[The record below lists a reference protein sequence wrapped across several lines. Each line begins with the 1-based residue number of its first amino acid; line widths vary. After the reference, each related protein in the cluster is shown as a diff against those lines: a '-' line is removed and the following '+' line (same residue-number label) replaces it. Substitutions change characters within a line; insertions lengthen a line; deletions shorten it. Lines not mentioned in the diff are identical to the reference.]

1 MVTSRDKPCAALA
14 GISIRSIPR
23 RGGMVFPVGSLGH
36 TGFTGTTL
44 SMDPGDGPGLASLR
58 QWVIGHEFATR
69 PDLVAWTP
77 STWSFH
83 HPRPGLPFPEV
94 SPDTLATCARR
105 SILLASHR
113 GVVPKPTTDRGN
125 ILLSES
131 TVRTTLKITSAA
143 AAVLAVSLAGA
154 GTALADEIG
163 GDASGGGDFGFGVSG
178 PTLPSL
184 PPPPALPA
192 PTASASGGTGVGVD
206 TPLGSAEGG
215 FATDLGVGLP
225 TLPPPPPPPPLPT
238 ASGSA
243 QTNLG
248 FGF

>member
-1 MVTSRDKPCAALA
+1 MSFCSRIQSMCEAVHRSRSCGVTWRRRRPGPCVSTAV
-14 GISIRSIPR
+14 GDRPQIRHP
-23 RGGMVFPVGSLGH
+23 
-36 TGFTGTTL
+36 
-44 SMDPGDGPGLASLR
+44 PGLGGVDA
-58 QWVIGHEFATR
+58 IDPFA
-69 PDLVAWTP
+69 D
-77 STWSFH
+77 
-83 HPRPGLPFPEV
+83 V

-131 TVRTTLKITSAA
+131 TVRTTLKITSAVA
-143 AAVLAVSLAGA
+143 AALAFSLAAA
-154 GTALADEIG
+154 GTALADELG
-163 GDASGGGDFGFGVSG
+163 ADASGGGDFGFGVSG
-178 PTLPSL
+178 PTLPPP

-206 TPLGSAEGG
+206 TPLGSGEGG

-225 TLPPPPPPPPLPT
+225 TLPPPPPPPPLPS
-238 ASGSA
+238 ASGST